1 MTMITQRN
9 FEDQM
14 NEIMGDYKVADG
26 YAEDREVKA
35 IQLIIDV
42 LKQFGYQAGIK
53 VFTDKCRIF
62 H

>member
-1 MTMITQRN
+1 MITQRN

-14 NEIMGDYKVADG
+14 NEIMGDYKVTDG
-26 YAEDREVKA
+26 YAADREVKA

-42 LKQFGYQAGIK
+42 LKQFGYQAGIQ
-53 VFTDKCRIF
+53 VFTDHCKIF

>member
-14 NEIMGDYKVADG
+14 NEIMGDLKITDG
-26 YAEDREVKA
+26 DAGDRGVKA

-53 VFTDKCRIF
+53 VFTDRFKIF

>member
-1 MTMITQRN
+1 
-9 FEDQM
+9 M
-14 NEIMGDYKVADG
+14 NEIMGDYKVTGGDAG
-26 YAEDREVKA
+26 DREVKA

-53 VFTDKCRIF
+53 VFTDRCRIF